1 MNAALRRLPP
11 GNRQILLYIHGFNT
25 QFDDAVSRA
34 AQLSYEVKLPNVP
47 VVFSWA
53 SRGNV
58 FDYAYD
64 NNSAMVARAELGRFL
79 MLLEKSDAEKVNVVA
94 HSLGNMLFVKVINS
108 IKLQGGP
115 PKKRKIGLIFLAS
128 PDIDY
133 DVFKS
138 QLMQLGRPEVPYF
151 ILLSKDDQALGLS
164 TAIAGG
170 RPRLGDYSN
179 PEELASLGATVLD
192 ATDIAAQD
200 PAHHDKYA
208 EIAKIAPQLIR
219 LSVIRQQHSRYDGC
233 KRRLWLW
240 AARYSKFTQ
249 GADSSEFMLERQRR
263 KVHVVVRCMLS
274 RSALHIELN
283 ASSGSGSRLF
293 DKDSWQAGEVLCSA

>member
-1 MNAALRRLPP
+1 MSVVSPSARKTATMQIAQAPSGDPGSQFIVRGGEYLADENAFLLNLNAALRRLPP

-25 QFDDAVSRA
+25 RFDDAVSRA

-53 SRGNV
+53 SRGNI

-94 HSLGNMLFVKVINS
+94 HSLGNMLFVESLIQL
-108 IKLQGGP
+108 KLRGGP

-208 EIAKIAPQLIR
+208 QIAAIAPQLIQAFR
-219 LSVIRQQHSRYDGC
+219 QSSATQSVR
-233 KRRLWLW
+233 W
-240 AARYSKFTQ
+240 AQTSPVALGGAMLQIYS
-249 GADSSEFMLERQRR
+249 GR
-263 KVHVVVRCMLS
+263 
-274 RSALHIELN
+274 
-283 ASSGSGSRLF
+283 
-293 DKDSWQAGEVLCSA
+293 